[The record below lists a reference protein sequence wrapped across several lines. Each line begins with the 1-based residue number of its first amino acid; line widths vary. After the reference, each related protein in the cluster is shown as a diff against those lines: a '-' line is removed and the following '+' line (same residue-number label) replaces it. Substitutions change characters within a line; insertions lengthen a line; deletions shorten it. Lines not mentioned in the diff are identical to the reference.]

1 MELVTLSMFSGT
13 VGLLLAARPDRGVGH
28 HYINP

>member
-1 MELVTLSMFSGT
+1 MFSGT